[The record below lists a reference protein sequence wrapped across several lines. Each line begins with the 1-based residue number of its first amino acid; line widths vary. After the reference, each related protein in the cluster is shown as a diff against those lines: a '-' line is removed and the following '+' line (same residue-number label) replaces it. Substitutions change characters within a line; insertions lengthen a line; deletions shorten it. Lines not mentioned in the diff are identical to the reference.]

1 MEKIT
6 GDYPRERVFIGS
18 DSLITEIK
26 LNPYEKTKSTCC
38 TPRHSS
44 HKPSISIHIAATS
57 DGKSVLAASE
67 ITETSKKKAHS
78 LLPHKTTLV

>member
-26 LNPYEKTKSTCC
+26 LNPYEKTKSTSC
-38 TPRHSS
+38 TPRPPS
-44 HKPSISIHIAATS
+44 HKPSISIHIAATW
-57 DGKSVLAASE
+57 DVKSVLAASE
-67 ITETSKKKAHS
+67 ITEPK
-78 LLPHKTTLV
+78 V